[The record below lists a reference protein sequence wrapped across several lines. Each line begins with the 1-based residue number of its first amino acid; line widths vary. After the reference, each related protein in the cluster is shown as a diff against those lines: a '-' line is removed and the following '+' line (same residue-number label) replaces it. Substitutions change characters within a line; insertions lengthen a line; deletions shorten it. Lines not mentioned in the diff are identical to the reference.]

1 MFQLKN
7 KLTLLVIACI
17 VAVAIFFRFSATNQH
32 LQTVRLHETSRQL
45 LEASNQH
52 YMNFIYTQIS
62 ELENDCKK
70 PELVE
75 KATPAYNKADS
86 IYQILQQILRT
97 ADSAQMQ
104 IQKIE
109 NELLTDSIALGKLL
123 LKKPVPLQKTAQDL
137 HNTSLNF
144 LQCSANLLGDKWSKM
159 KNNKADS
166 IRHMNI
172 TRMLI
177 LPISN
182 RSQQL
187 LAYSQFKNSLLCIAS
202 SIIEQ
207 FNAAIG
213 CRLAD
218 YDVVHFIT
226 VADTKRPKVGETITI
241 KTALAFV
248 ANETKSEY
256 FIYGEKQQPD
266 ISGVASKKVKFDRP
280 GRFIIPTSIS
290 YLDPGTGQKKT
301 ATQTIEIQVT
311 EE

>member
-7 KLTLLVIACI
+7 KLTLLVIACF
-17 VAVAIFFRFSATNQH
+17 VAVVIFFRFTATNQQ
-32 LQTVRLHETSRQL
+32 LQTLRLHETSRQL
-45 LEASNQH
+45 LEASDQH
-52 YMNFIYTQIS
+52 YKNFIYSQIS
-62 ELENDCKK
+62 EIENDCKR
-70 PELVE
+70 PEFTE
-75 KATPAYNKADS
+75 KATPAYYKADS
-86 IYQILQQILRT
+86 IYQILEHILRT
-97 ADSAQMQ
+97 ADSAEMQ

-109 NELLTDSIALGKLL
+109 NELITDSIAFGKLL
-123 LKKPVPLQKTAQDL
+123 LKKPVPLQKTAQYL
-137 HNTSLNF
+137 HNISLSF
-144 LQCSANLLGDKWSKM
+144 LQCSANLLADKWGRM
-159 KNNKADS
+159 KHFQADS

-172 TRMLI
+172 TRMLM

-207 FNAAIG
+207 FNAVIG

-218 YDVVHFIT
+218 YDVVHFMT

-248 ANETKSEY
+248 SNETKSEY
-256 FIYGEKQQPD
+256 FIYGEKQKPD
-266 ISGVASKKVKFDRP
+266 ISGVASKQMRFDKP

-290 YLDPGTGQKKT
+290 YRDPDTGQKKT
-301 ATQTIEIQVT
+301 ITQTIDIEVM